1 VTRQIPRIFI
11 ALLAFVIVISF
22 NFLWLYLHGPHNGKL
37 LLAINILFLALIL
50 GLNKHELSSKSGE
63 SHEVEPDFGVQDR
76 LTKLLSNK
84 QKNQDDNDSE

>member
-11 ALLAFVIVISF
+11 ALLALVIALSF

-37 LLAINILFLALIL
+37 LLAINILFLALTL
-50 GLNKHELSSKSGE
+50 GLNKHELTSKSGE
-63 SHEVEPDFGVQDR
+63 SYEVEPDFGVQDR